1 LQSKKINSLFD
12 TRHSSLTN
20 KNKMKKISL
29 FMLVTLLFVGVFTG
43 CEEED
48 TFPFET
54 TGGVI
59 EFTNV
64 TGFYDRN
71 DLNSSFEFNLSSL
84 GESVSSFD
92 LLKSHNGDTPV
103 VHTTISQVPT
113 TVNVILGEALDGM
126 GITASD
132 LEVGDEIIF
141 SIGNVQTA
149 SGAYDSANSASAG
162 VACSSALA
170 GTYDFSTSDYFCE
183 GDAVTGQTT
192 WTEAGPGLYTIDDWA
207 YGSYQACYGGPAAS
221 WGMLQLKDVCNEI
234 TIEGEDNYGDTW
246 SFSSVTVDG
255 ADLTLIWTNTYGEIG
270 TSTLTR
276 TDGTEWPELFK

>member
-1 LQSKKINSLFD
+1 
-12 TRHSSLTN
+12 
-20 KNKMKKISL
+20 
-29 FMLVTLLFVGVFTG
+29 MLVALLFVGVFTS

-48 TFPFET
+48 TFPFDT
-54 TGGVI
+54 TGAVI

-64 TGFYDRN
+64 NGFYDRN
-71 DLNSSFEFNLSSL
+71 DLNSSFGFDLSSL

-92 LLKSHNGDTPV
+92 ILKSHNGGSPV
-103 VHTTISQVPT
+103 FHTTISQVPT
-113 TVNVILGEALDGM
+113 TVNITLEQALNDL

-132 LEVGDEIIF
+132 LEVGDEVTF
-141 SIGNVQTA
+141 SIGNVQTT

-170 GTYDFSTSDYFCE
+170 GTYDFSTSDYFCA
-183 GDAVTGQTT
+183 GDAVTGQAI
-192 WTEAGPGLYTIDDWA
+192 WTEVGPGLYEIDDWA

-221 WGMLQLKDVCNEI
+221 WGTLQLKDVCNQI
-234 TIEGEDNYGDTW
+234 TIEGSDNYGDSW

-255 ADLTLIWTNTYGEIG
+255 ADLILAWTNTYGEAA

-276 TDGTEWPELFK
+276 TDGTAWPELVK